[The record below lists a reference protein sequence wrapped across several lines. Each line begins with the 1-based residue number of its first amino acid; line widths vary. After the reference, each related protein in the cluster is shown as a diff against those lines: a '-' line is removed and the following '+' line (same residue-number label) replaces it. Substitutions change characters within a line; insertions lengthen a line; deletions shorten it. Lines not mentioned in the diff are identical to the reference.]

1 MKFLEPVDRVFNKE
15 PADHPGIVCIKIE
28 CGTPRGIVFGVEVVG
43 RVIAE
48 IISVW
53 AKVVVDSVQH
63 NCQSGLMRRINEM
76 TEIIRCTIRMA
87 RSVEIH
93 AIVTP
98 VPFSWKICNLHSLH
112 DGYSEPYQMFT
123 MFDHD

>member
-15 PADHPGIVCIKIE
+15 PANHLRIVCIKIE
-28 CGTPRGIVFGVEVVG
+28 CGPPRGIVLGVEIVG

-63 NCQSGLMRRINEM
+63 NGQSGLMRSINEV

-87 RSVEIH
+87 GSVETH

-98 VPFSWKICNLHSLH
+98 VPFSWKICNRHYLD
-112 DGYSEPYQMFT
+112 DGNSELVQMVK
-123 MFDHD
+123 MIDY

>member
-28 CGTPRGIVFGVEVVG
+28 CGTPRGIVLGVEIVG

-63 NCQSGLMRRINEM
+63 NGQSGLMRSINEV

-87 RSVEIH
+87 GSVETD
-93 AIVTP
+93 AILTTA
-98 VPFSWKICNLHSLH
+98 PFFWKNCNRL
-112 DGYSEPYQMFT
+112 
-123 MFDHD
+123 

>member
-15 PADHPGIVCIKIE
+15 PANHLGIVCIKIE
-28 CGTPRGIVFGVEVVG
+28 CGAPRGIVLGVEIVG

-63 NCQSGLMRRINEM
+63 NCQSGLMCSINEV
-76 TEIIRCTIRMA
+76 TEIIRRTIRMA
-87 RSVEIH
+87 GSVESH
-93 AIVTP
+93 SIVTP
-98 VPFSWKICNLHSLH
+98 VPFSGK
-112 DGYSEPYQMFT
+112 
-123 MFDHD
+123 